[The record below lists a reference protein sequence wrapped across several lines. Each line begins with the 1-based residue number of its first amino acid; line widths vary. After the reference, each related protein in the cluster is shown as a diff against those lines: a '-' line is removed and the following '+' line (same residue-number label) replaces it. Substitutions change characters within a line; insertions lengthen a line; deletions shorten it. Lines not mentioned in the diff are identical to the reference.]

1 MTRPRTFRLFAAVCA
16 VTVVA
21 ALTLGPG
28 RFVAPMRWVFLST
41 VDALA
46 APVYLVFPDAEVDQ
60 VLNVALFVPLGV
72 TLALLLPRRLWWAA
86 ILAGAAL
93 SATVEYFQAVIP
105 GRVPDGADIVW
116 NTVGAAVGVALVAVP
131 RLLFAAA
138 HRVTAAV
145 RRDGP
150 TPQRGSATRT

>member
-1 MTRPRTFRLFAAVCA
+1 MSDSTTTRPRTVRLFAAVFA

-28 RFVAPMRWVFLST
+28 RIIAPARWVFLST
-41 VDALA
+41 IDALA

-93 SATVEYFQAVIP
+93 SATVEYVQAAIP
-105 GRVPDGADIVW
+105 GRVPDGTDVLW
-116 NTVGAAVGVALVAVP
+116 NTVGAAVGVALVALP
-131 RLLFAAA
+131 RLIFVAI
-138 HRVTAAV
+138 
-145 RRDGP
+145 
-150 TPQRGSATRT
+150 QRGSVTRT